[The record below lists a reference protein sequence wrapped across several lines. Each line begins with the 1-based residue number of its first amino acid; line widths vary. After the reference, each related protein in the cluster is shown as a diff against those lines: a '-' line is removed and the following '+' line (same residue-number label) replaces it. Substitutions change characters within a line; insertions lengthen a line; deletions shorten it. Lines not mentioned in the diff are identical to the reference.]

1 MSYQLSNWEV
11 DTIRDNLSINETGTI
26 MSYSGRAMYGAECL
40 GIVTDNVARMSMLLA
55 SALAVIGGRAYD
67 LITELTDT
75 EIRTDSMARDIVVYF
90 PNITLPDDFVDEDD
104 E

>member
-1 MSYQLSNWEV
+1 
-11 DTIRDNLSINETGTI
+11 
-26 MSYSGRAMYGAECL
+26 
-40 GIVTDNVARMSMLLA
+40 
-55 SALAVIGGRAYD
+55 VIGGRAYD

>member
-1 MSYQLSNWEV
+1 MSYQLSKWEV
-11 DTIRDNLSINETGTI
+11 DTIRDNLDINETGRI
-26 MSYSGRAMYGAECL
+26 MSYSGRAMYGDECL

-90 PNITLPDDFVDEDD
+90 PNITFPDDFVDEDD